1 MQVLSGVR
9 CIKGRGVEESV
20 RVLGETFEVQG
31 RAYTYGARVLQLTMG
46 ADTLNVFPLIPAL
59 PSVEAWRAWVA
70 ENCGAAPLPSPLD
83 CMLGPCVWLA
93 AVDGRPSSLKLE
105 TWTPCVQ
112 RLRSAQRP
120 APSALLLGV
129 TRNKEAAKVKKGALK
144 AGAATAKRPARAR
157 KTGKRGAKKRQK
169 DSDAES
175 DAEDDVDGD
184 ADANADADEDE
195 EDADDDEE
203 EDYVEEEEDASVS
216 SGEFESEA
224 STGDSEDSEA
234 AESEDG
240 ESDSGQSGARG
251 VTSVVRIVP
260 DLD

>member
-9 CIKGRGVEESV
+9 CVKGRSVQESV
-20 RVLGETFEVQG
+20 RVSGEAFEVQG
-31 RAYTYGARVLQLTMG
+31 RAYTYGARVLQLSMG

-93 AVDGRPSSLKLE
+93 AVNGRPSSLALE

-157 KTGKRGAKKRQK
+157 KSGKRGTKKRQK

-175 DAEDDVDGD
+175 DAEDDADAEAD
-184 ADANADADEDE
+184 ADAEEDE
-195 EDADDDEE
+195 EDADDE

-216 SGEFESEA
+216 SGDYESEA
-224 STGDSEDSEA
+224 STGAESGSEDSEA
-234 AESEDG
+234 AASEDG
-240 ESDSGQSGARG
+240 ESDSEQSDARG
-251 VTSVVRIVP
+251 VASVVRIVP